1 MIKVICNR
9 CGIDMTK
16 SGAFGRITMEI
27 HKRSDFADS
36 PPESMMRRCECYFCK
51 KCMDTIY
58 NFTITVPEE
67 ETNQMAG
74 TELTAEQPKVQRKR
88 IYYGKIMALKNA
100 GWDNGKIADEMHM
113 SKASV
118 SQAVSKCKK
127 MRMEGH
133 LDEAENKGAV
143 SDNQDTV

>member
-51 KCMDTIY
+51 KCRNRKKYT
-58 NFTITVPEE
+58 NFAI
-67 ETNQMAG
+67 
-74 TELTAEQPKVQRKR
+74 
-88 IYYGKIMALKNA
+88 ALQLFWEI
-100 GWDNGKIADEMHM
+100 GFEHR
-113 SKASV
+113 
-118 SQAVSKCKK
+118 
-127 MRMEGH
+127 RM
-133 LDEAENKGAV
+133 L
-143 SDNQDTV
+143 

>member
-51 KCMDTIY
+51 NVWIQFIILQLRY
-58 NFTITVPEE
+58 
-67 ETNQMAG
+67 
-74 TELTAEQPKVQRKR
+74 QRKKQTR
-88 IYYGKIMALKNA
+88 WQELN
-100 GWDNGKIADEMHM
+100 
-113 SKASV
+113 
-118 SQAVSKCKK
+118 
-127 MRMEGH
+127 
-133 LDEAENKGAV
+133 
-143 SDNQDTV
+143 